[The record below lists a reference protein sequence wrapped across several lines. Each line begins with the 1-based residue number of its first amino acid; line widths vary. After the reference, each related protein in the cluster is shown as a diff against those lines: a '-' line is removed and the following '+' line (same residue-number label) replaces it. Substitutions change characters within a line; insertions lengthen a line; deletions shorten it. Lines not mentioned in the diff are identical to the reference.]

1 MPVAERRGAAKKRRA
16 LKKRARRLRRAKFR
30 EEERSTV
37 GTQFLTS
44 DDSVL
49 LAKVEFGDCV

>member
-1 MPVAERRGAAKKRRA
+1 MPAAERRGAAKKRRA

-37 GTQFLTS
+37 GTQLRTS
-44 DDSVL
+44 DDSAL

>member
-1 MPVAERRGAAKKRRA
+1 MPAAGRRRLRKRERA

-30 EEERSTV
+30 EEEHSTV
-37 GTQFLTS
+37 GTQFRTS